1 MDTFLFTT
9 IPIELEQQI
18 AQTVLAKRTMNKIIN
33 EIDCDCIISWYLDGE
48 GSSCPYYLYEYNC
61 TESED

>member
-1 MDTFLFTT
+1 MDTFLFKT
-9 IPIELEQQI
+9 IPMELEQQI

-33 EIDCDCIISWYLDGE
+33 EIDYNCIIYCYLDGE